1 MSWRV
6 KRGGTYIWHD
16 LIMSDRDCCWNDSVW
31 LFSEWT
37 LVRWIFFQLFCSV
50 SQPVCMGL
58 FIFLVIRVFI
68 KNKIKK
74 HYKFTNVPLLFQL
87 LSLGMSLNQTKQ
99 MFLLRKVQVLH
110 CLVIILHL
118 EVMIISTGTVSM
130 EDQNL
135 NF

>member
-1 MSWRV
+1 M
-6 KRGGTYIWHD
+6 KKLHT
-16 LIMSDRDCCWNDSVW
+16 
-31 LFSEWT
+31 
-37 LVRWIFFQLFCSV
+37 
-50 SQPVCMGL
+50 
-58 FIFLVIRVFI
+58 
-68 KNKIKK
+68 KI
-74 HYKFTNVPLLFQL
+74 TIIPLLFQL

-135 NF
+135 NFLYSPTVKQKKLRCLR